1 MDLRVIL
8 FYLRPYR
15 LHLLGAFL
23 SLTLITLAQLAVPGY
38 IGVMVNE
45 MIRSRSFAVL
55 DRAALVVLGL
65 FAARSAFIY
74 AQVYLTFFLGY
85 RTIADLRRDLFV
97 RIQRWSIDR
106 FTAWQ
111 SGDAISRTLQDTQ
124 LVQTHL
130 LSGAVD
136 TAATVLMLTGI
147 VVALFYLE
155 WRLALLVSAVIPL
168 LFAIARLF
176 GKEIQRVAGWAQGH
190 VAGLASSIREAF
202 AGALVIRA
210 FTQEEREIARFTD
223 QNQRATQANLRI
235 SMLVATQVP
244 VVSFLTALGL
254 VVVLWVGGRLV
265 TGGTMTPGGLVAF
278 LGYMALAIEPAVSLT
293 RHYAEMRQALG
304 AFARIRGLLDETEAV
319 RDLPDAIDLEHVTG
333 GVEFRN
339 VSFQYVNGQ
348 GGDQWVLH
356 GVDLR
361 LAPGERIALVGAS
374 GAGKTTLVHLL
385 PRFYE
390 PADGAIL
397 IDGIDI
403 RRVRLRSLRQRI
415 GIVPQETMLFRGTVR
430 ENIAYARPQARPAEV
445 EAAARAANAHEF
457 ITALPQGYDTLI
469 GEDGATLSGG
479 QRQRL
484 AIARALLLD
493 PRILILDEAT
503 SALDSESEALF
514 QEALERAMEGRTTI
528 TIAHRLSTV
537 RKAHRIV
544 VLDEGRVAEEGSHED
559 LLRRGGLYA
568 RLARLQW
575 PDLVDGPRG
584 VAEARG

>member
-8 FYLRPYR
+8 LYLRPYR

-23 SLTLITLAQLAVPGY
+23 SLALITLTQLAVPGY
-38 IGVMVNE
+38 IGVAVNE
-45 MIRSRSFAVL
+45 MIRTRSFAVL
-55 DRAALVVLGL
+55 DRTALVVLGL
-65 FAARSAFIY
+65 FAARSAFVY
-74 AQVYLTFFLGY
+74 AQVYLTFFLGH

-106 FTAWQ
+106 FAAWQ

-124 LVQTHL
+124 MVQTHL

-147 VVALFYLE
+147 VVAIFWLE

-168 LFAIARLF
+168 LLASARFF
-176 GKEIQRVAGWAQGH
+176 GKEIQWVAGWAQEH

-210 FTQEEREIARFTD
+210 FTQEEREIARFTA

-339 VSFQYVNGQ
+339 VSFQYANGQ
-348 GGDQWVLH
+348 GGDQWVLR

-390 PADGAIL
+390 PADGVIL

-430 ENIAYARPQARPAEV
+430 ENIAYARPEARPAEV

-575 PDLVDGPRG
+575 PDLVDVPRG

>member
-23 SLTLITLAQLAVPGY
+23 SLALITLAQLAVPGY
-38 IGVMVNE
+38 IGVAVNE
-45 MIRSRSFAVL
+45 IIRSRSFAVL
-55 DRAALVVLGL
+55 DRTALVVLGL
-65 FAARSAFIY
+65 FAARSAFVY
-74 AQVYLTFFLGY
+74 AQVYLTFFLGH

-106 FTAWQ
+106 FAAWQ
-111 SGDAISRTLQDTQ
+111 SGDAISRTLLDTQ

-168 LFAIARLF
+168 LLASARLF

-210 FTQEEREIARFTD
+210 FTQEEREIARFTA

-244 VVSFLTALGL
+244 VVSFLTSLGL

-339 VSFQYVNGQ
+339 VSFQYANGQ
-348 GGDQWVLH
+348 GGDQWVLR

-390 PADGAIL
+390 PADGVIL

-430 ENIAYARPQARPAEV
+430 QNIAYARPQARPAEV

-514 QEALERAMEGRTTI
+514 QEALDRAMEGRTTI

-575 PDLVDGPRG
+575 PGLGDVPRG
-584 VAEARG
+584 GAEARG